1 MDAAA
6 YLSVVSSK
14 AQTRADDAPRRRGLG
29 TPLPRWARIFIL
41 AVMLTTSLAGLVTHD
56 LLLRWNAE
64 SCLRV
69 EATGMAI
76 AGASF
81 LPTAPERALAA
92 AAHSAS
98 MFGLA
103 AAQIV
108 DVAPAGDRMSFRVTL
123 KQSVPVLL
131 FGMLGSAGST
141 VTVKATATV
150 HPYAAPLQADR
161 ATVLSMRRPTAYPG
175 RRRALAGLA

>member
-6 YLSVVSSK
+6 YLAAISSP
-14 AQTRADDAPRRRGLG
+14 AQTRAARAPRHRGWG
-29 TPLPRWARIFIL
+29 APLPRWARIFIL
-41 AVMLTTSLAGLVTHD
+41 SVMLATSLAGLLTHD

-81 LPTAPERALAA
+81 LPGAPERALAA
-92 AAHSAS
+92 AERSANL
-98 MFGLA
+98 FGLA

-123 KQSVPVLL
+123 RQTVPVLL
-131 FGMLGSAGST
+131 FGLLGSAGGT
-141 VTVKATATV
+141 VTVEATASV
-150 HPYAAPLQADR
+150 HPYAAPLRTDKV
-161 ATVLSMRRPTAYPG
+161 TVLSMRRPDSAARP
-175 RRRALAGLA
+175 A

>member
-6 YLSVVSSK
+6 YLAAISSP
-14 AQTRADDAPRRRGLG
+14 AQTRVATAPRRRRLG

-41 AVMLTTSLAGLVTHD
+41 AVMLTTSLAGVVTHD

-76 AGASF
+76 AGATF
-81 LPTAPERALAA
+81 LPGAPERALAA
-92 AAHSAS
+92 AARSANL
-98 MFGLA
+98 FGLA
-103 AAQIV
+103 PAQIV

-123 KQSVPVLL
+123 RQTVPVLL
-131 FGMLGSAGST
+131 FGLLESAGGT
-141 VTVKATATV
+141 VTVQATASV
-150 HPYAAPLQADR
+150 HPYAAPLGADR
-161 ATVLSMRRPTAYPG
+161 ATVLSMRRLRSAA
-175 RRRALAGLA
+175 RAA